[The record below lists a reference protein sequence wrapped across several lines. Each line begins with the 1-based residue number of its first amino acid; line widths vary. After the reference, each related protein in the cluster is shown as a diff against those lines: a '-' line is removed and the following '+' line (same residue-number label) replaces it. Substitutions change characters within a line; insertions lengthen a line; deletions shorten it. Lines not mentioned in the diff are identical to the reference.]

1 MADLPDKSISQHLL
15 ELNTLDILDTMHKN
29 TDENNQPKSPSVLST
44 RKRRKTSIEK
54 HEAANILHNIEQ
66 NFTQDVSVANA
77 TANAT
82 VSKNSATT
90 SEISDEEVI
99 EVSPTQRSVPSQL
112 RFKSKLELLKLKR
125 KIPIKR
131 INFGTNNIDSFNLDD
146 RENKP
151 PKKKFNVWSKGKD
164 ISEQLNMRCKA
175 DRAKL
180 NGWDCWECREYY
192 KNLSLSKEEEQKRK
206 NRSSRHRRKYERPN
220 TPEGFWNPEFPETLS
235 STYRTE

>member
-1 MADLPDKSISQHLL
+1 
-15 ELNTLDILDTMHKN
+15 MHKN

-180 NGWDCWECREYY
+180 NGWDCWECRELMQYY
-192 KNLSLSKEEEQKRK
+192 IITRICLYPKKKNKNGRIGPRDIDANMSDQIHQKVFGIRNFLK
-206 NRSSRHRRKYERPN
+206 HYQALIGQNKRCRVEIISA
-220 TPEGFWNPEFPETLS
+220 GC
-235 STYRTE
+235 TEK